1 MPTQEDKEWYW
12 LDLVMPSSK
21 GYSAGKAI
29 SGFEKGIKSGDMNYV
44 AAVYNACVMN
54 GLMPDKYFNVAKAR
68 IEAEAK
74 ENMIEG
80 VEGIQDATRK
90 FDQTSDLK
98 ERKRLLKY
106 IEQQTGAQ
114 DYHAISQEELLQ
126 QAKDVI
132 KGEDVKVDA
141 GDFYL
146 QQASSVDVMEDYR
159 MKKNAA
165 GLKKYH
171 QDYTELMME
180 NPSAGRRMFEE
191 KRKYIEGYAITTR
204 YRNAINKIKK
214 AMKEGRVEADKG
226 MKEIR
231 KTRREYFDTLDK
243 LEVK

>member
-1 MPTQEDKEWYW
+1 
-12 LDLVMPSSK
+12 
-21 GYSAGKAI
+21 
-29 SGFEKGIKSGDMNYV
+29 MNYV
-44 AAVYNACVMN
+44 VAVYNACVMN
-54 GLMPDKYFNVAKAR
+54 GLEPDKYFNVAKAR

-80 VEGIQDATRK
+80 VEDIQDATRK
-90 FDQTSDLK
+90 FDQTTDIK

-106 IEQQTGAQ
+106 IEQQTAAQ
-114 DYHAISQEELLQ
+114 DYQAISQEELLQ

-132 KGEDVKVDA
+132 KGEDVKVNA

-146 QQASSVDVMEDYR
+146 QQASSVDVMEDYL

-231 KTRREYFDTLDK
+231 KIRREYFDTLDK